1 MEDLYQL
8 EKTFTKLN
16 FAETPISKGEYEKC
30 VFKNCNFF
38 KGNLAE
44 FIFIDCDFIS
54 CDLSMIEISS
64 AAFNNAQFID
74 CKILGVHFE
83 TCNDFGFSVK
93 FENCILDHSSFL
105 GIKMNKTNFIS
116 CKMEEVDFAKSDLTN
131 SVFTDCDLK
140 RAMFNRTNLT
150 KADLS
155 TSYNFSIDPEIN
167 KIKRAKFSVNNLS
180 GLLDKYEIVIKN

>member
-8 EKTFTKLN
+8 EKTFNKIN
-16 FAETPISKGEYEKC
+16 FTETPISKGEYEKC

-44 FIFIDCDFIS
+44 FIFIDCEFIS
-54 CDLSMIEISS
+54 CNLSMIEISS

-83 TCNDFGFSVK
+83 TCNDFGFSVR

-116 CKMEEVDFAKSDLTN
+116 CKMEEVDFAESDLTN

>member
-1 MEDLYQL
+1 MEDRYQL
-8 EKTFTKLN
+8 EKTFNKIN
-16 FAETPISKGEYEKC
+16 FAEAPISKGEYEKC

-64 AAFNNAQFID
+64 AAFNNVQLID

-83 TCNDFGFSVK
+83 TCNDFGFSVR

-116 CKMEEVDFAKSDLTN
+116 CKMEEVDFAESDLTN